1 MHPERSRSHGPGGL
15 KRCSACGEEKR
26 AADFYVSRGRLS
38 SYCKDCQRR
47 RPDVPTTVAARTR
60 PPERACEAKHRP
72 APQAPGARTAG
83 PARSCGRAS
92 RPGPQAPLL
101 LRRLQAGRLPCPQA
115 CPGAGPP
122 ASSGRHPPPTARR
135 AGPPPTRPRSPHPAA
150 ARRDQPPRPLL
161 RLVRRPPRS
170 PHHSP
175 RPGPPT
181 TAPGA
186 ATTADTP
193 RPPRPGSPRKPPT
206 AGPSR
211 AAPGQVR
218 SVGDDGRI
226 VTRPSTEQGERYGSS
241 ATAATNGS

>member
-47 RPDVPTTVAARTR
+47 GPDVPTTVAARTR

-135 AGPPPTRPRSPHPAA
+135 AGPPPTRPPRRTPPRTPGPAAPALTAGPAA
-150 ARRDQPPRPLL
+150 ATAVPTPLTTT
-161 RLVRRPPRS
+161 R
-170 PHHSP
+170 
-175 RPGPPT
+175 PPT

-193 RPPRPGSPRKPPT
+193 RPPRPGSPRKPTP

-218 SVGDDGRI
+218 SAGDDGRI

>member
-1 MHPERSRSHGPGGL
+1 MLRLRGGEASCRLLRQPWSPLQLLQGLPAQGSR
-15 KRCSACGEEKR
+15 R
-26 AADFYVSRGRLS
+26 AYD
-38 SYCKDCQRR
+38 RR
-47 RPDVPTTVAARTR
+47 RQDPAARTR
-60 PPERACEAKHRP
+60 MRSEASTGS
-72 APQAPGARTAG
+72 AS
-83 PARSCGRAS
+83 ARSAHGWPSSILRPCLTTRAASAASAPTPAS
-92 RPGPQAPLL
+92 RPPTV
-101 LRRLQAGRLPCPQA
+101 
-115 CPGAGPP
+115 P
-122 ASSGRHPPPTARR
+122 ASAPGSRPASEPRTTHAANSAKSRAAANATALAAPRRRTPGPAAPAPTAAR
-135 AGPPPTRPRSPHPAA
+135 AA
-150 ARRDQPPRPLL
+150 ATAVPTPLTTT
-161 RLVRRPPRS
+161 R
-170 PHHSP
+170 
-175 RPGPPT
+175 PPT

>member
-1 MHPERSRSHGPGGL
+1 MHPDRSRSHGPGGL

-72 APQAPGARTAG
+72 APQAPGARTLAQLDPAAVPHDPGRKRRNCSDACKQAAYPARKRAREQARQRAQDDARRQQREEQARRQRDRTRRTPPRTPGPAAPALTAG
-83 PARSCGRAS
+83 PAAATAV
-92 RPGPQAPLL
+92 PTPL
-101 LRRLQAGRLPCPQA
+101 
-115 CPGAGPP
+115 
-122 ASSGRHPPPTARR
+122 TT
-135 AGPPPTRPRSPHPAA
+135 TR
-150 ARRDQPPRPLL
+150 
-161 RLVRRPPRS
+161 
-170 PHHSP
+170 
-175 RPGPPT
+175 PPT